1 LDIRFDE
8 EPKKG
13 QSPTTRLYMPNKDEG
28 QDTESRPRRSAG
40 RKKSSPRGVQ
50 EPHVHVEKPEMNPLA
65 RIGLI
70 LCGFIFAGMVLF
82 TLAGYERI
90 TRAYADINAL
100 NDEIEETELRI
111 NELDVQIECAV
122 TIQDAQAVAEQ
133 YGMQYPEQNQ
143 YVKIGDTLPFSGS
156 DASLLSGSDP
166 TETEDATNTDTTT
179 PDTTTPDTTG
189 DTGDSTDG
197 GDQPSE
203 GG

>member
-1 LDIRFDE
+1 
-8 EPKKG
+8 
-13 QSPTTRLYMPNKDEG
+13 MPNKDEG
-28 QDTESRPRRSAG
+28 QDEESRPQRNAG
-40 RKKSSPRGVQ
+40 RRKPASRGTQ
-50 EPHVHVEKPEMNPLA
+50 EPHVRVEKPELNPLA

-90 TRAYADINAL
+90 TRAYADINTL
-100 NDEIEETELRI
+100 NGEIEESKLRI

-133 YGMQYPEQNQ
+133 YGMQYPEKTQ
-143 YVKIGDTLPFSGS
+143 YVKIGDALPFSGS
-156 DASLLSGSDP
+156 DPTMLSGSDP
-166 TETEDATNTDTTT
+166 TVDTPADTTTTTDTTNNDTTT

-197 GDQPSE
+197 GGQPSE

>member
-1 LDIRFDE
+1 MDIRFDE

-13 QSPTTRLYMPNKDEG
+13 QSPTTRLYMPNKDDE
-28 QDTESRPRRSAG
+28 QDEESRPQKNAG
-40 RKKSSPRGVQ
+40 RRKSTSRGTQ
-50 EPHVHVEKPEMNPLA
+50 EPHVHVEKPELNPLA

-82 TLAGYERI
+82 TLTGYERI
-90 TRAYADINAL
+90 TRAYADINTL
-100 NDEIEETELRI
+100 NDEIEQTKLRI

-133 YGMQYPEQNQ
+133 YGMQYPEQDQ
-143 YVKIGDTLPFSGS
+143 YVKIGDALPFSGNN
-156 DASLLSGSDP
+156 ASLLSGSDP
-166 TETEDATNTDTTT
+166 TAETTTDTTND
-179 PDTTTPDTTG
+179 DTTTPDTTG

-197 GDQPSE
+197 GGQPSE